1 MAAARFHGID
11 KSEVERYGRLV
22 TGEKSKRVSRHAER
36 FIVTD
41 NIVEGE
47 GTSSSDSDGEGFEEY
62 RRKKAAAH

>member
-1 MAAARFHGID
+1 MARFHGID
-11 KSEVERYGRLV
+11 ASEVERYGRLV

-41 NIVEGE
+41 NIVGGE
-47 GTSSSDSDGEGFEEY
+47 ATSSSDSDGEGFEEY